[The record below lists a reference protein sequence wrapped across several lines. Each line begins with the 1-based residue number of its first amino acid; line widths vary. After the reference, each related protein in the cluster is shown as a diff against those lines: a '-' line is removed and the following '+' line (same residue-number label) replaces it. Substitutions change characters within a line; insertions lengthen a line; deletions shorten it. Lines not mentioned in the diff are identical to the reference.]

1 MMSSASLNLPWM
13 LLRLVEV
20 HAFFSITY
28 ADNHTNL
35 RNNMATEALNTLQ
48 IYVVIFCL
56 VLTGH
61 CAEDFKD
68 IRWYVK
74 YYETLSYDRTAL
86 LQQHHR
92 VRRHLAPETQVLHLD
107 FEAFQKVFRLRLKP
121 DFEGFAEDF
130 KVLSSNQSWKGDLSH
145 IYSGVLEDEVGS
157 SCQGS
162 ILEGQFEGS
171 IKTSN
176 GTFYV
181 ETMQRY
187 TSESTD
193 NHSVIYHEDD
203 IDDVPMVGGHA
214 GFCGTDR
221 LQSLFQSLRQDEPVP
236 RSKRTVDQSKTSCL
250 LHLHVDYLFY
260 QRFGSIES
268 VVAQVASYMKAVNN
282 IFHKAEFD
290 GIDVIDFKVKS
301 MKFVLELNPDDVLQ
315 ETFIG
320 PEKLLSLYSEMN
332 WGNYC
337 LSYLLTNRDFNG
349 VLGLAWEGK
358 PDNWGGICS
367 KPIHMDGQSS
377 SLNTGLITLKNFGR
391 YLLPKF
397 VQLTFAHELGHS
409 LGAPHDEGSDC
420 GDLGVTEGKGYFL
433 MFPHAADEVKENTDR
448 FSPCSLRHMS
458 RLLKIKK
465 DNCFVVSNQP
475 ICGNRITEKG
485 EECDVGL
492 NANDPCCYSSKEP
505 IEIQCRL
512 KPNKQCS
519 PSQGFCCSSGC
530 VFKTSGQLCEEDS
543 ECRMKSMCSGIS
555 ATCPQPA
562 AKPNLTVCSLGTRV
576 CHNGEC
582 SRSLC
587 VLHGLEQCDC
597 PGENKKEKC
606 HMCCQQRG
614 NPKTCASTTSSVLS
628 VYFKGQQVSL
638 LPGSPCYKN
647 QGYCDH
653 FQTCR
658 LLDADGPIAR
668 LKNVFLNLREYD
680 DVADWM
686 KAHWWA
692 ILLGILGVSALM
704 AGIVCLFGRTPKS
717 VNKEETTQ

>member
-1 MMSSASLNLPWM
+1 
-13 LLRLVEV
+13 
-20 HAFFSITY
+20 
-28 ADNHTNL
+28 
-35 RNNMATEALNTLQ
+35 MATEALFTLK
-48 IYVVIFCL
+48 ICMVIICL
-56 VLTGH
+56 AFTGH
-61 CAEDFKD
+61 CAENFRD
-68 IRWYVK
+68 IRQILR
-74 YYETLSYDRTAL
+74 YYESLSYDRTTL
-86 LQQHHR
+86 LQQHQR
-92 VRRHLAPETQVLHLD
+92 VRRHLDPETQVLCLD

-130 KVLSSNQSWKGDLSH
+130 KVLSSNQSWRGDLSH
-145 IYSGVLEDEVGS
+145 IYSGVLQDEVGS

-162 ILEGQFEGS
+162 VLNGQFEGS

-176 GTFYV
+176 GTFYI
-181 ETMQRY
+181 ESMQRY

-203 IDDVPMVGGHA
+203 IDDVPIEGSHA

-221 LQSLFQSLRQDEPVP
+221 LQSLIQSIRQDEPVP

-260 QRFGSIES
+260 QRFGSIQA

-282 IFHKAEFD
+282 IFHQAEFE
-290 GIDVIDFKVKS
+290 GIEVIDFKVKS
-301 MKFVLELNPDDVLQ
+301 MSFVSEKKPADPMQ

-337 LSYLLTNRDFNG
+337 LSYLLTSRDFSG

-358 PDNWGGICS
+358 PGNWGGICS
-367 KPIHMDGQSS
+367 KPIHTMDGQTS
-377 SLNTGLITLKNFGR
+377 SLNTGMITLKNFGR

-397 VQLTFAHELGHS
+397 IQLTFAHELGHS
-409 LGAPHDEGSDC
+409 VGAPHDEGADC
-420 GDLGVTEGKGYFL
+420 GDLGITEGKGHFL
-433 MFPHAADEVKENTDR
+433 MFPHAADEVKENSDR

-458 RLLKIKK
+458 RLLKINK
-465 DNCFVVSNQP
+465 DKCFVVSDQP
-475 ICGNRITEKG
+475 ICGNRIVEKG

-492 NANDPCCYSSKEP
+492 NASDPCCYSSREP
-505 IEIQCRL
+505 IGIQCRL

-519 PSQGFCCSSGC
+519 PSQGLCCSTGC
-530 VFKTSGQLCEEDS
+530 VFKTSGLMCEDDS
-543 ECRMKSMCSGIS
+543 ECRMKSVCTGTS
-555 ATCPQPA
+555 ATCPQPD
-562 AKPNLTVCSLGTRV
+562 AKPNMTVCSLGTRV
-576 CHNGEC
+576 CLNGEC
-582 SRSLC
+582 SGSLC

-597 PGENKKEKC
+597 LGENKKERC
-606 HMCCQQRG
+606 HLCCQQRG
-614 NPKTCASTTSSVLS
+614 NPNTCTSTTSSVLS
-628 VYFKGQQVSL
+628 MYFKGQRVAL
-638 LPGSPCYKN
+638 VPGSPCYKN

-658 LLDADGPIAR
+658 VLDADGPIAR
-668 LKNVFLNLREYD
+668 LKNSFLNLREFD

-692 ILLGILGVSALM
+692 ILLGILGVSAVM
-704 AGIVCLFGRTPKS
+704 AGTVCLFGHTLES
-717 VNKEETTQ
+717 VNKEKTTH